1 MRLWVWY
8 IKYIVLIDVDLVVVV
23 VKGIDFNKLNIV
35 YWLNDENY
43 SKKSFM
49 VLMLIDCMEVFF
61 NIW

>member
-1 MRLWVWY
+1 M
-8 IKYIVLIDVDLVVVV
+8 LIDVDLVVVV

-61 NIW
+61 DIW